1 MSVCSLIK
9 LATNEWN
16 LDVLQEFF
24 SPRDISLI
32 ESIPLSSIQAEDKV
46 FWPFT
51 SSGSYTV
58 KLGYQFLYKA
68 FNNNEYQPK
77 NNSLWKKVWG
87 LYVQPKIRKFLWWAI
102 KNSIPSKVNLKHR
115 MVISEDCCEQCKG
128 ESKDMIH
135 ALWSCSQISPIWSQ
149 QVDWNFRG
157 TMVFV
162 TFKELVEYVVEAG
175 KDLTLFATIVWT
187 VWHRRNALQTSSA
200 LFLV

>member
-1 MSVCSLIK
+1 MNI
-9 LATNEWN
+9 N
-16 LDVLQEFF
+16 Q
-24 SPRDISLI
+24 
-32 ESIPLSSIQAEDKV
+32 
-46 FWPFT
+46 
-51 SSGSYTV
+51 
-58 KLGYQFLYKA
+58 
-68 FNNNEYQPK
+68 K

-87 LYVQPKIRKFLWWAI
+87 LDVQPNIRKFLWWAI

-200 LFLV
+200 LFLVQQVHQVTMSYRTTYVHSIPPKPLD